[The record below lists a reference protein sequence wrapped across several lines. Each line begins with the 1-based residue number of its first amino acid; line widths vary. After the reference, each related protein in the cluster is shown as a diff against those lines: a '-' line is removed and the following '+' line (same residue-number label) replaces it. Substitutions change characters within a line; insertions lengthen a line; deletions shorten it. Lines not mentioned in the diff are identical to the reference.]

1 MSCRYFKSIL
11 LVFTCIFSSSLY
23 GYTQVDNHEQLIEV
37 SMRMIG
43 HRALLLSG
51 DSTSI
56 VLPISKEEGRYKI
69 SFASTFGFNPDE
81 LVASID
87 SVMVETRIASN
98 YLVEIEK
105 CETHEVVHS
114 YKASFLDNLE
124 IIPCG
129 TRAQPQACYNIFFT
143 ILDAPANTTDTSKGV
158 LLDKASINYFS
169 IILPIILILFVLG
182 GGFFFG
188 KKKNLNANPD
198 ILTIGKYQFNKNSMK
213 LSIGSNNIELTNKEA
228 DLLFLLHSYAN
239 TTLERETILNV
250 VWGDDGNYVGRTL
263 DVFISKLR
271 KKLEADPS
279 IKIINIRGIGYK
291 LVIESEH

>member
-11 LVFTCIFSSSLY
+11 LVFIGIFSSSLY

-51 DSTSI
+51 DSTSL
-56 VLPISKEEGRYKI
+56 VLPISKEGDRYKI
-69 SFASTFGFNPDE
+69 SFASAFEFKPDE

-87 SVMVETRIASN
+87 SVMVETQIASN

-105 CETHEVVHS
+105 CETQEVVHS
-114 YKASFLDNLE
+114 YKTSFLDNLE

-129 TRAQPQACYNIFFT
+129 TRAQPKACYNIFFT
-143 ILDAPANTTDTSKGV
+143 ILDAHINTTDTSEGI

-169 IILPIILILFVLG
+169 IILPIILILFVVG

-188 KKKNLNANPD
+188 KKRNLNANPD
-198 ILTIGKYQFNKNSMK
+198 IISIGKYQFNKNSMK
-213 LSIGSNNIELTNKEA
+213 LSLGSDNIELTNKEA
-228 DLLFLLHSYAN
+228 DLLFLLHSHAN

-279 IKIINIRGIGYK
+279 IKITNIRGIGYK
-291 LVIESEH
+291 LIIEVV

>member
-23 GYTQVDNHEQLIEV
+23 GYTQVDNHKQLIEV

-51 DSTSI
+51 DSTSL
-56 VLPISKEEGRYKI
+56 VMPISKEEGRYKI
-69 SFASTFGFNPDE
+69 SFASAFEFKPDK

-87 SVMVETRIASN
+87 SVVVETRIASN

-105 CETHEVVHS
+105 CETQEVVHS
-114 YKASFLDNLE
+114 YKASSLDNLE

-129 TRAQPQACYNIFFT
+129 TRAQPKACYNIFFT
-143 ILDAPANTTDTSKGV
+143 ILDAHTNATNVSKGIF
-158 LLDKASINYFS
+158 LDKASINYFS

-198 ILTIGKYQFNKNSMK
+198 IIPIGKYLFNKNSMK
-213 LSIGSNNIELTNKEA
+213 LSLGSDNIELTNKEA
-228 DLLFLLHSYAN
+228 DLLFLLHAHAN

-279 IKIINIRGIGYK
+279 IKITNIRGIGYK
-291 LVIESEH
+291 LIIDVV